1 MNKKLIAIVI
11 TIVFLVVGLSGCN
24 ELDNFITTNNVEV
37 LDYSV
42 ISYKFGKNIVSSN
55 IKLGDGFHYKEDM
68 VGFKVSGTIK
78 NNEGEPLK
86 KIKVIGKFYDGNKF
100 LGSDETIIENVPVG
114 ETRDFNVF
122 FHNGDFPNDY
132 LLFVDNVKFD
142 IMIEKFDY
150 N

>member
-1 MNKKLIAIVI
+1 MYKKFVIVL
-11 TIVFLVVGLSGCN
+11 VFVLLMVGLSGCN

>member
-1 MNKKLIAIVI
+1 MKKQLVIVG
-11 TIVFLVVGLSGCN
+11 TVVLLLAVGLSGCM
-24 ELDNFITTNNVEV
+24 ESDNFITTNNVEV

-42 ISYKFGKNIVSSN
+42 ISYKFGKNVYSPN

-68 VGFKVSGTIK
+68 IGFKVTGTIK

-86 KIKVIGKFYDGNKF
+86 KIKVIGNFYDGNKF
-100 LGSDETIIENVPVG
+100 LGNDDTIIENVPDG
-114 ETRDFNVF
+114 ETRGFNVF